1 MLSSLLISLAQL
13 KPGNSSEKFKKE
25 TSILFFVQIQKKQLY
40 KSLIDIIYN
49 NETIFMQTESGK
61 TSEPHK
67 FKMDLTD
74 KLNLKNPNKNMTLA
88 NLSIYDIWEN
98 IK

>member
-1 MLSSLLISLAQL
+1 
-13 KPGNSSEKFKKE
+13 
-25 TSILFFVQIQKKQLY
+25 
-40 KSLIDIIYN
+40 
-49 NETIFMQTESGK
+49 MQTESGK

-74 KLNLKNPNKNMTLA
+74 KLNLKHPNKNMALA
-88 NLSIYDIWEN
+88 NLSIYDIWKN